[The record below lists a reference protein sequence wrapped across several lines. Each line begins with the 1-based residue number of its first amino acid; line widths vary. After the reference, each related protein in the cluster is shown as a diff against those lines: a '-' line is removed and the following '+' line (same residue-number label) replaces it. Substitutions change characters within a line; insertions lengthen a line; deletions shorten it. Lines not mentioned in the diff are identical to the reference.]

1 MAQINKIL
9 DNFRRNRGGQSDDN
23 FEKVVKHFGG
33 TIRMESSHGTV
44 KFPGLDG
51 PRFTFV
57 KRREMHPRA
66 IKDLLKALME
76 MGVIDG

>member
-1 MAQINKIL
+1 
-9 DNFRRNRGGQSDDN
+9 
-23 FEKVVKHFGG
+23 
-33 TIRMESSHGTV
+33 MESSHGTV